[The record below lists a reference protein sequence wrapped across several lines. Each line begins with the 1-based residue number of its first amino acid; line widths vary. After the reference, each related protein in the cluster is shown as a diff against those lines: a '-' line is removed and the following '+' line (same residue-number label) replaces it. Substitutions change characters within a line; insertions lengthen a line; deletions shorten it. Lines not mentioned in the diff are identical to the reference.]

1 MAYEFEGVQY
11 GKLRDMQE
19 ARRARYVQLL
29 EEGLNFTQAAHA
41 VGVSKRTGK
50 VWRNGRTRS
59 NGRNER
65 PLVDWYGGRVK
76 DSTTTVSSR
85 YLSIDE

>member
-1 MAYEFEGVQY
+1 MAYEFEGVRY

-41 VGVSKRTGK
+41 VGVSKAPGMCSCLR
-50 VWRNGRTRS
+50 
-59 NGRNER
+59 
-65 PLVDWYGGRVK
+65 K
-76 DSTTTVSSR
+76 D
-85 YLSIDE
+85 